1 MNDNRNEPAALYLG
15 FTTTQRRDEM
25 TDTERLATD
34 RAYWDEV
41 APEGAEA
48 FINEEFT
55 MWLGSIEFS
64 FDDGEWVK
72 ECISLPLSKY
82 VMDKNFTVIIRP
94 DAPEEWDGTG
104 LPPVGVECECLFND
118 GWVKVLVLSVNGY
131 EAWVRRPRGSHI
143 VSEGLGNK
151 FRPIRTPEQREQEAL
166 ALSIQNAMECVT
178 RRKLHDEDSFAVA
191 NILTVAGYR
200 KADDK

>member
-1 MNDNRNEPAALYLG
+1 MNIDI
-15 FTTTQRRDEM
+15 
-25 TDTERLATD
+25 ERLATD

-72 ECISLPLSKY
+72 ECISWPLSKY

-104 LPPVGVECECLFND
+104 LPPVGVECEMGPMDDNCPAARIN
-118 GWVKVLVLSVNGY
+118 
-131 EAWVRRPRGSHI
+131 E
-143 VSEGLGNK
+143 LGNQVHNLGCEYQNDEDLSDELGK
-151 FRPIRTPEQREQEAL
+151 FASSLWDLAKKAPSRTPAQREREEVINHALQACPFPATVSTRIDIEAL
-166 ALSIQNAMECVT
+166 YDAGML
-178 RRKLHDEDSFAVA
+178 RRAEE
-191 NILTVAGYR
+191 
-200 KADDK
+200 

>member
-1 MNDNRNEPAALYLG
+1 
-15 FTTTQRRDEM
+15 M

-48 FINEEFT
+48 FINEVFT

-82 VMDKNFTVIIRP
+82 VMAENFTVIMRP
-94 DAPEEWDGTG
+94 EAPEEWDGTG
-104 LPPVGVECECLFND
+104 LPPVGTECEAND
-118 GWVKVLVLSVNGY
+118 VDHGWISATVIAHDEDEGVAVCKTVYGY
-131 EAWVRRPRGSHI
+131 DGYGE
-143 VSEGLGNK
+143 L
-151 FRPIRTPEQREQEAL
+151 RPIRTPEQREQEAL
-166 ALSIQNAMECVT
+166 AISIQNAMECVT

>member
-1 MNDNRNEPAALYLG
+1 
-15 FTTTQRRDEM
+15 M

-82 VMDKNFTVIIRP
+82 VMAENFTVIMRP
-94 DAPEEWDGTG
+94 EAPEEWDGTG
-104 LPPVGVECECLFND
+104 LPPVGTECEAND
-118 GWVKVLVLSVNGY
+118 VDHGWISATVIAHDEDEGVAVCKTVYGY
-131 EAWVRRPRGSHI
+131 DGYGE
-143 VSEGLGNK
+143 L
-151 FRPIRTPEQREQEAL
+151 RPIRTPEQREQESL
-166 ALSIQNAMECVT
+166 ALSIQNAFEGIT
-178 RRKLHDEDSFAVA
+178 RIRFHDEKALA
-191 NILTVAGYR
+191 IAGILMDQGYR